1 MNSTSKALSPVRN
14 YLMKGLTIGAAALAL
29 AGCTGTTALA
39 DEPGD
44 GPTIVSVPQDSQE
57 YHAVSNVSQL
67 PAQWEAA
74 MQGMPGR
81 VDIAVYDLRTGET
94 AQWATPGADTFNTA
108 SIVKYSIL
116 VETLRQH
123 QASGEPLSEYDVQ
136 QAEAMIQQSDNSAAS
151 YLWRKAG
158 GAEAMRTF
166 FASIGANATQLRNSW
181 GVTLTTALD
190 QLQVLKQLTP
200 LGTTLTPESIAL
212 MNSILAGVTPS
223 QHWGVSGGVPTDVP
237 VWLKNGWLYDSATGN
252 DYSGTSSWTVNSI
265 GNVGDRYLI
274 AILSEGNPV
283 GSNRAEQHGI
293 ERLETLA
300 GITWA
305 NLA

>member
-1 MNSTSKALSPVRN
+1 
-14 YLMKGLTIGAAALAL
+14 MKGLTIGAAMIAL
-29 AGCTGTTALA
+29 AGYTGASAMA
-39 DEPGD
+39 DEPHD
-44 GPTIVSVPQDSQE
+44 GPTIVSVPQDSQT
-57 YHAVSNVSQL
+57 YYVVSNVSQL

-74 MQGMPGR
+74 MQGMSGR
-81 VDIAVYDLRTGET
+81 VDIAVYDLQSGET
-94 AQWATPGADTFNTA
+94 TQWATPGAGMFNTA

-123 QASGEPLSEYDVQ
+123 QVSNTPLSDYELQ
-136 QAEAMIQQSDNSAAS
+136 QAKVMIQQSDNSAAS
-151 YLWRKAG
+151 YLWNKAG
-158 GAEAMRTF
+158 GASAMRQF
-166 FASIGANATQLRNSW
+166 FDSIGANATQLRNSW

-212 MNSILAGVTPS
+212 MNSILAGVTPG
-223 QHWGVSGGVPTDVP
+223 QHWGASGGVPANVP
-237 VWLKNGWLYDSATGN
+237 VMLKNGWLYDSATGN

-293 ERLETLA
+293 ERLEKLA
-300 GITWA
+300 AITWA
-305 NLA
+305 NLAQ

>member
-1 MNSTSKALSPVRN
+1 
-14 YLMKGLTIGAAALAL
+14 
-29 AGCTGTTALA
+29 
-39 DEPGD
+39 
-44 GPTIVSVPQDSQE
+44 
-57 YHAVSNVSQL
+57 
-67 PAQWEAA
+67 
-74 MQGMPGR
+74 
-81 VDIAVYDLRTGET
+81 
-94 AQWATPGADTFNTA
+94 
-108 SIVKYSIL
+108 
-116 VETLRQH
+116 
-123 QASGEPLSEYDVQ
+123 
-136 QAEAMIQQSDNSAAS
+136 
-151 YLWRKAG
+151 
-158 GAEAMRTF
+158 MRTF

-200 LGTTLTPESIAL
+200 LGTTLTPETIAL

-223 QHWGVSGGVPTDVP
+223 QHWGVSGGVPADVP

-300 GITWA
+300 GGEAEPGKAGQSEDRDPEGATSGNCGGGPIGRFTMRGKPTHDA
-305 NLA
+305 TPQNQTAARKAAAKYSRR

>member
-1 MNSTSKALSPVRN
+1 MVALFQSFIDFLPKSDNDLHIVQYLFTFYNIYIIIGIMNSTSKALSPVRN

-81 VDIAVYDLRTGET
+81 GHRRLRPTYRRDRTVGD
-94 AQWATPGADTFNTA
+94 PGAGTFNTA

-158 GAEAMRTF
+158 GPKPCGRF
-166 FASIGANATQLRNSW
+166 RQYRRQRNS
-181 GVTLTTALD
+181 AAQ
-190 QLQVLKQLTP
+190 QLGSYTHH
-200 LGTTLTPESIAL
+200 GTRPVAGAQAAHAARHHAFTPESIAL
-212 MNSILAGVTPS
+212 MNSILANTPANT
-223 QHWGVSGGVPTDVP
+223 GVSAVECQPTCP
-237 VWLKNGWLYDSATGN
+237 CG
-252 DYSGTSSWTVNSI
+252 
-265 GNVGDRYLI
+265 
-274 AILSEGNPV
+274 
-283 GSNRAEQHGI
+283 
-293 ERLETLA
+293 
-300 GITWA
+300 
-305 NLA
+305 